1 MTMVRHVRFRD
12 ERGVA
17 LVTALLATMLL
28 TALGMAVVLVSN
40 TESLITGNHRAA
52 AAALYA
58 ADAGIERA
66 VQDLLL
72 IPRWNDVLQGGA
84 AGTAAVS
91 AETSSFAG
99 TSPTSPMT
107 LPNGMTLTLCCDAA
121 SLGGQLQA
129 ESNSANFWG
138 ANNPSWRLYAWGP
151 LSSLLPGGSIDSD
164 MYVSVWVADD
174 PSENDGNPLFDANGV
189 LTMRAEAFG
198 QGGVRKVVEVTVART
213 ATTEIERGQIA
224 QRGQEELNQRA
235 RKAAVQTPG
244 KSLTRMNM
252 NTATGGLARVP

>member
-1 MTMVRHVRFRD
+1 MNPSAAYRD

-84 AGTAAVS
+84 AGAAGVS
-91 AETSSFAG
+91 TETSSFAG
-99 TSPTSPMT
+99 AAPTSELT
-107 LPNGMTLTLCCDAA
+107 LAGGMRLTLCCGPD

-129 ESNSANFWG
+129 ETNTANLWL

-151 LSSLLPGGSIDSD
+151 LSDLLPGGAIDSD
-164 MYVSVWVADD
+164 MYVSIWVADD
-174 PSENDGNPLFDANGV
+174 PSEDDDNPLFDANGV

-198 QGGVRKVVEVTVART
+198 PGGVRKVVEVTVART

-252 NTATGGLARVP
+252 DTATGGLTRVP

>member
-1 MTMVRHVRFRD
+1 MTTRMWRD

-17 LVTALLATMLL
+17 LITALLATMLL
-28 TALGMAVVLVSN
+28 TALGLATVLVSN

-72 IPRWNDVLQGGA
+72 IPRWNDALAGGTAGA
-84 AGTAAVS
+84 AAV
-91 AETSSFAG
+91 AMETSGFAG
-99 TSPTSPMT
+99 GDPTSLLT
-107 LPNGMTLTLCCDAA
+107 LPGGVTLKLCCDTA
-121 SLGGQLQA
+121 SVGGQVQA
-129 ESNSANFWG
+129 ETYLWGINSPA
-138 ANNPSWRLYAWGP
+138 WRLYAWGP
-151 LSSLLPGGSIDSD
+151 IRDILPGSSIDSD

-174 PSENDGNPLFDANGV
+174 PSEADGNPLFDTNGV
-189 LTMRAEAFG
+189 LSLRAEAFG
-198 QGGVRKVVEVTVART
+198 PGGVRKVVEVTVART

-244 KSLTRMNM
+244 KSLTRSSL
-252 NTATGGLARVP
+252 NTASGGLARVP